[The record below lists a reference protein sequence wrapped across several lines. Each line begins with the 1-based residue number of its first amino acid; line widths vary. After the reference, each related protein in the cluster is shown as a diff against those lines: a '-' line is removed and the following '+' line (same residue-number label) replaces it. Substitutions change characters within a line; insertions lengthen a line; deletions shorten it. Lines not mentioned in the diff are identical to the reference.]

1 MKKIKLSIGI
11 LAFVGLA
18 VLNFTKSETT
28 FVQKAMA
35 SSACCSSCNSSC
47 TCGCMSSSITS
58 SDDPNYA
65 YAAKLTSE
73 NCPIEKIN
81 GNVEIVIRGVTIAP
95 GAAYVIN
102 GTRLQCTFYLLAKCD
117 QRDVTLCQEAK

>member
-35 SSACCSSCNSSC
+35 SSACYSFCNSSC
-47 TCGCMSSSITS
+47 TCGCMSSNPSTAPNIDHTGGLANKFCPIWNVSFTTNVGTS
-58 SDDPNYA
+58 SSISVTCSTRGEWQCE
-65 YAAKLTSE
+65 KGT
-73 NCPIEKIN
+73 CPH
-81 GNVEIVIRGVTIAP
+81 G
-95 GAAYVIN
+95 YS
-102 GTRLQCTFYLLAKCD
+102 GT
-117 QRDVTLCQEAK
+117 